1 MLVYDYSRE
10 PVINRG
16 SVVVIRAALHAE
28 GVFFFV
34 LLKNHSHP
42 VITNIDN
49 IVSSN
54 DCCT

>member
-28 GVFFFV
+28 GVFFCFV
-34 LLKNHSHP
+34 KKP
-42 VITNIDN
+42 QPPCDY
-49 IVSSN
+49 
-54 DCCT
+54 